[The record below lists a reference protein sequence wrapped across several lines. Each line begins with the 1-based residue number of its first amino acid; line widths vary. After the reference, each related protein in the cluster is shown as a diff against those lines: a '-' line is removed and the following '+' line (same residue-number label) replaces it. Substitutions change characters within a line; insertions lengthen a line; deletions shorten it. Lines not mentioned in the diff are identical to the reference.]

1 MLHNSNGAF
10 TFYTIL
16 CNQQFLCVIGS
27 SLSWSNNFNSL
38 GVSSF
43 QTTIWPAIM
52 SYLILAD
59 KPTSRTFLELFECQY
74 RGLDISVYNYELGLM

>member
-1 MLHNSNGAF
+1 MYNSQ
-10 TFYTIL
+10 I
-16 CNQQFLCVIGS
+16 LCVIGS
-27 SLSWSNNFNSL
+27 SLSWSNNFNFL

-52 SYLILAD
+52 SYWILAD

-74 RGLDISVYNYELGLM
+74 RADIFVFTNYEIGLI